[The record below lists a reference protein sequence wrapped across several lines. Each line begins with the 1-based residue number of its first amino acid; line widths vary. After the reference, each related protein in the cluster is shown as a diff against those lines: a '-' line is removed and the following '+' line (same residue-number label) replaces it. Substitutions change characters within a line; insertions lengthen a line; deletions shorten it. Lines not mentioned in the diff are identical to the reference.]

1 MTLDTSPF
9 ARSNQTVSRPNADD
23 DALDLALVAQARDG
37 QREALD
43 RLIRRYQSWIF
54 NLALRMVWLRTRAED
69 ATQEIL
75 IKAVT
80 RLDTFRGES
89 AFRTWL
95 YRIAVN
101 HLLNVR
107 QSLPEARGITFVEF
121 GRGMDA
127 DPDLELPDQ
136 AMVPVDVRLLVE
148 ETRHACMHGM
158 LLCLDRRQRVAY
170 VLGEIFGERSEVGGA
185 VMDESP
191 ENFRQLLSRARR
203 DLYEFMRDKCG
214 LVNQA
219 NPCRCARKTQAFIN
233 AGFVDPHRLQFT
245 PKRLAAVHELAPQR
259 IDDLSALDQAHA
271 RMFRENA
278 FVESPDYATRLR
290 TLIEQAGFGGND
302 AAPSPTSDKP

>member
-1 MTLDTSPF
+1 M
-9 ARSNQTVSRPNADD
+9 TVSRQDND
-23 DALDLALVAQARDG
+23 DAAPDLVLVAQARAG
-37 QREALD
+37 NREALN
-43 RLIRRYQSWIF
+43 RLIRQHQAWIF
-54 NLALRMVWLRTRAED
+54 NLAFRMVWQRTRAED

-80 RLDTFRGES
+80 KLDTFRGES

-107 QSLPEARGITFVEF
+107 QSLPEANGITFVEF

-136 AMVPVDVRLLVE
+136 RTVPVDVRLLVE

-170 VLGEIFGERSEVGGA
+170 ILGEIFGERSEVGGA
-185 VMDESP
+185 AMDESP

-203 DLYEFMRDKCG
+203 DLYQFMRDKCG

-219 NPCRCARKTQAFIN
+219 NPCRCTRKTQAFIN
-233 AGFVDPHRLQFT
+233 AGYVDPHRLQFT
-245 PKRLAAVHELAPQR
+245 PHRLAAVHELAPQR
-259 IDDLSALDQAHA
+259 TDDLSALDREHA

-278 FVESPDYATRLR
+278 FVDSPDYAARLN
-290 TLIEQAGFGGND
+290 TLIEQAGFGGKD
-302 AAPSPTSDKP
+302 AASTPTTEKP

>member
-1 MTLDTSPF
+1 MSSP
-9 ARSNQTVSRPNADD
+9 PNPSAPDGD
-23 DALDLALVAQARDG
+23 IPDSALVALARDG
-37 QREALD
+37 SRDALD
-43 RLIRRYQSWIF
+43 RLIRRHQAWIF
-54 NLALRMVWLRTRAED
+54 NLALRMVWQRTHAED
-69 ATQEIL
+69 ACQEIL

-80 RLDTFRGES
+80 KLDTFRGES

-107 QSLPEARGITFVEF
+107 QSRPEAQGVTFVEF

-127 DPDLELPDQ
+127 DPDLPLPDQ
-136 AMVPVDVRLLVE
+136 STVPVDLKLLVE

-170 VLGEIFGERSEVGGA
+170 ILGEIFGESSAVGGA
-185 VMDESP
+185 AMDESP

-203 DLYEFMRDKCG
+203 DLYQFMAHKCG

-219 NPCRCARKTQAFIN
+219 NPCRCAKKTQAFIN
-233 AGFVDPHRLQFT
+233 AGFVDAHGLQFT
-245 PKRLAAVHELAPQR
+245 SRRLAAVHEVAPER
-259 IDDLSALDQAHA
+259 TDDLAALDRAHA

-278 FVESPDYATRLR
+278 FAASPDYASRLR
-290 TLIEQAGFGGND
+290 RLIDRSGFGSVD
-302 AAPSPTSDKP
+302 AAADARAPDPSERPAPAA

>member
-1 MTLDTSPF
+1 M
-9 ARSNQTVSRPNADD
+9 TVSRPATDD
-23 DALDLALVAQARDG
+23 GALDLAQVALARAGD
-37 QREALD
+37 RTALD
-43 RLIRRYQSWIF
+43 RLIRRHQAWIF
-54 NLALRMVWLRTRAED
+54 NLAFRMVWLRTRAED

-80 RLDTFRGES
+80 KLDTFRGES

-107 QSLPEARGITFVEF
+107 QSLPEAKGITFVEF

-136 AMVPVDVRLLVE
+136 ATVPVDVRLLVE

-170 VLGEIFGERSEVGGA
+170 ILGEIFGERSEVGGA
-185 VMDESP
+185 AMDESP

-203 DLYEFMRDKCG
+203 DLYQFMRDKCG

-219 NPCRCARKTQAFIN
+219 NPCRCAKKTQAFIN
-233 AGFVDPHRLQFT
+233 AGFVDPRRLQFT
-245 PKRLAAVHELAPQR
+245 PGRLAAVHELAPQR
-259 IDDLSALDQAHA
+259 TDDLAALDREHA
-271 RMFRENA
+271 LMFRQNA
-278 FVESPDYATRLR
+278 FVDAPDYAPRLR
-290 TLIEQAGFGGND
+290 ALIEQAGFGGPD
-302 AAPSPTSDKP
+302 AAPAPPPDQP

>member
-1 MTLDTSPF
+1 MTF
-9 ARSNQTVSRPNADD
+9 SRLNTDD
-23 DALDLALVAQARDG
+23 DARDLALVAQAREG
-37 QREALD
+37 NREALD
-43 RLIRRYQSWIF
+43 QLVRRYQAWIF
-54 NLALRMVWLRTRAED
+54 NLAFRMVWLRTRAED

-80 RLDTFRGES
+80 KLDTFRGEC

-136 AMVPVDVRLLVE
+136 ATVPVDVRLLVE

-170 VLGEIFGERSEVGGA
+170 ILGEIFGERSEVGGA
-185 VMDESP
+185 AMDESP

-203 DLYEFMRDKCG
+203 DLYQFMREKCG

-245 PKRLAAVHELAPQR
+245 PQRLGTVQELAPQR
-259 IDDLSALDQAHA
+259 IDDLSALDREHA
-271 RMFRENA
+271 RAFRENA
-278 FVESPDYATRLR
+278 FVDSPDYAARLR
-290 TLIEQAGFGGND
+290 TLIEQAGFSGND
-302 AAPSPTSDKP
+302 AMPPPTTDKS